1 MSERV
6 SVCMCGRKEGARRFI
21 HSFHWMH
28 VCVCLCI
35 VCVCICVG
43 VIPRLELWFGGA

>member
-1 MSERV
+1 MYV
-6 SVCMCGRKEGARRFI
+6 WKEGRRASI
-21 HSFHWMH
+21 HSFIPLDAC